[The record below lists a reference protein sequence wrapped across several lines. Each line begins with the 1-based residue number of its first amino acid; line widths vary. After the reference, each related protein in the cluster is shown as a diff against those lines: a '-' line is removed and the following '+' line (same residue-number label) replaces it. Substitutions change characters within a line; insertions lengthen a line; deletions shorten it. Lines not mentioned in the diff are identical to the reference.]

1 MHDIEDFGLIVAAI
15 SIAASL
21 AIVSNRF
28 SERTRI
34 PAPALFLIAA
44 AVASQL
50 FPSLDALSFESVQR
64 IVTIALAV
72 ILFDGGMHI
81 GVRRFREAA
90 APVVV
95 IGVVGTALT
104 AAALGLLGHLVFGLD
119 WKAAFLLGT
128 ALAAT
133 DPAVVFSILGK
144 REIAGRAGTILE
156 GESGANDPVGIA
168 LMVVLLTATGTGAG
182 AVFGGIGQF
191 VLQMAVGLAFG
202 VLGGWL
208 ILLMMRRLPLPSA
221 SLYSVRTLAAAMAL
235 YGLATVAHGSGF
247 LAVFVAGILIGD
259 ERAPYKAEIE
269 RFHGA
274 LASMGEIVAFAILG
288 LTIDL
293 GDLADQ
299 DVWVVGLGIGAL
311 LMFVV
316 RPLLVGVLV
325 LPMRLTP
332 GERTFILWAGLKG
345 AVPILLG
352 TFAITAGAEDA
363 TRIYN
368 IIFVVVALSVVVQGG
383 LVPAAAH
390 RLGVPMRTI
399 EPEPWAIGVRLRH
412 EPEGMRRDVVAAG
425 SAADGT
431 AIRDL
436 DLGEDVWISIV
447 TRSGQLVPIEGDT
460 VLQAGDEVLTFGE
473 PESTRAAAALF
484 GRSS

>member
-1 MHDIEDFGLIVAAI
+1 MDDVEVFGQLVAAI

-44 AVASQL
+44 AVATQM

-81 GVRRFREAA
+81 GARRFREAA

-168 LMVVLLTATGTGAG
+168 LMVVLLTTTGTGAG

-191 VLQMAVGLAFG
+191 ILQMAVGLAFG

-235 YGLATVAHGSGF
+235 YGVATVAYGSGF

-274 LASMGEIVAFAILG
+274 LASLGEIVAFAILG

-293 GDLADQ
+293 GDLADP

-316 RPLLVGVLV
+316 RPLLVGLLV

-332 GERTFILWAGLKG
+332 GERTFILWAGLRG

-363 TRIYN
+363 TRIYG
-368 IIFVVVALSVVVQGG
+368 IIFVVVALSVIVQGG

-399 EPEPWAIGVRLRH
+399 EPEPWAIGVRLRQ
-412 EPEGMRRDVVAAG
+412 EPEGMRREVVAAG
-425 SAADGT
+425 SSADGT

-436 DLGEDVWISIV
+436 DLGEDVWISFV

-460 VLQAGDEVLTFGE
+460 VLQAGDEVMTFGE
-473 PESTRAAAALF
+473 PAATSAAAALF
-484 GRSS
+484 EQ